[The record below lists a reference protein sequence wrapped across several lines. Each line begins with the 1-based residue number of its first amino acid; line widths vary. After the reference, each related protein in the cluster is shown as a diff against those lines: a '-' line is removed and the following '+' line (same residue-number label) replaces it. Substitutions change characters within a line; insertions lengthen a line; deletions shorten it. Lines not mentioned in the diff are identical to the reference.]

1 MAFVFGT
8 SARAWLD
15 GLQAACSINNIN
27 MESELDEA
35 EVTTL
40 CSTLKDY
47 IPGLAE
53 VTVEMEGYF
62 DTNTASPTNTLEAWL
77 SARLGETFPLAL
89 AFDGGEQL
97 GDPVYMM
104 NGFLQNFSVENTVDE
119 AASMELT
126 FRATASL
133 SRGLVVLPEGARTI
147 SGTSGYID
155 NVTGTTAGG
164 VAVLSVSAVSGTTP
178 TLTVTVEHTAD
189 DPAGAPVW
197 ATLATFTVENAVNG
211 QYLVLP
217 STINRAI
224 RVSYTI
230 AGTTPS
236 FTFNV
241 GVKRN

>member
-15 GLQAACSINNIN
+15 GLQAACAINDIT
-27 MESELDEA
+27 MEAELDEA

-40 CSTLKDY
+40 CSIIKDY

-53 VTVEMEGYF
+53 VTVEMEGFF
-62 DTNTASPTNTLEAWL
+62 DTNTASPANTLEAWL
-77 SARLGETFPLAL
+77 SARLGSIFPLTL
-89 AFDGGEQL
+89 AFEGGEEL

-104 NGFLQNFSVENTVDE
+104 NGFLQSFSVEDTVDE

-133 SRGLVVLPEGARTI
+133 SRGQVVLPEGTRTT

-164 VAVLSVSAVSGTTP
+164 VAVLSVSSVSGTTP
-178 TLTVTVEHTAD
+178 TLEVDIEHTAD

-197 ATLATFTVENAVNG
+197 APLASFTIENAING